1 MMATG
6 YNSQTRNIGSD
17 RHTLTM
23 NSGIAKG
30 LIAAIPFLM
39 TGCAS
44 YYTHYA
50 VFPAENSA
58 GEQRQFKLTW
68 QTADYPDWWFQA
80 DQSTPITLE
89 TQCSERKWRLVDRTH
104 DAAGSQTCDSGIRA
118 CGSEQQDRLTEVA
131 NGSFSEVACMSVN
144 PSDSDALVTDIA
156 SALEIQVNCAPR
168 QTSRTVGGEV
178 ENIDYLRASPVPYT
192 VYSRKGVRGRLDSR
206 PPELDD
212 SVCDDE

>member
-1 MMATG
+1 
-6 YNSQTRNIGSD
+6 
-17 RHTLTM
+17 M

-30 LIAAIPFLM
+30 LIAVISFLM

-68 QTADYPDWWFQA
+68 QTADYPDWWFQN
-80 DQSTPITLE
+80 DQSTPMTLE
-89 TQCSERKWRLVDRTH
+89 TQCSERQWRLVDRTH
-104 DAAGSQTCDSGIRA
+104 SAAESSTCDSGIRA
-118 CGSEQQDRLTEVA
+118 CGSSGQDRVTDVA
-131 NGSFSEVACMSVN
+131 KGPLSQVACVAVN
-144 PSDSDALVTDIA
+144 PSDRDALVTDIA
-156 SALEIQVNCAPR
+156 SSLELQVNCAPLETTR
-168 QTSRTVGGEV
+168 QAGDEI
-178 ENIDYLRASPVPYT
+178 ENRDYLRASPVPYT